1 MAKVSGGCR
10 VLTAGSRQYN
20 LRKQEFSDL
29 MGSGE
34 YSSGYFSDKGG
45 GYYVV
50 ENSRAQHKAVEL
62 EAAKI
67 FADNGYK
74 VTLIDEAGSVTTP
87 DGKIFTT
94 YFEQSTPEGNSVNNF
109 KRTLNHAWEKP
120 YTTAAVVYQKYGT
133 HSKETIRQ
141 AIAEYS
147 KYSPRKLDVYVL
159 TRDGRIHHW
168 RTHE

>member
-10 VLTAGSRQYN
+10 VLTIGSRQYN
-20 LRKQEFSDL
+20 RRAQEFRDL
-29 MGSGE
+29 MGSGK
-34 YSSGYFSDKGG
+34 YSSGYFSEKGG

-50 ENSRAQHKAVEL
+50 ENSRAKHKDVEL
-62 EAAKI
+62 KAAEI
-67 FADNGYK
+67 LADNGYK
-74 VTLIDEAGSVTTP
+74 VTLIDEAGSVATP

-109 KRTLNHAWEKP
+109 KGTLNHALEKP
-120 YTTAAVVYQKYGT
+120 NTTAAVVYQKKGT
-133 HSKETIRQ
+133 HSKETIRK
-141 AIAEYS
+141 AIEDYS

>member
-10 VLTAGSRQYN
+10 ILTVGSRQYN
-20 LRKQEFSDL
+20 QRKQEFQELMNSGMYSD
-29 MGSGE
+29 
-34 YSSGYFSDKGG
+34 GYFSEKSG

-50 ENSRAQHKAVEL
+50 EESRAKHKPEEL

-67 FADNGYK
+67 LADNGYK
-74 VTLIDEAGSVTTP
+74 VTLIDEAGDIKTP
-87 DGKIFTT
+87 DGKVFTA
-94 YFEQSTPEGNSVNNF
+94 YFEQSTPEGSSVNNF
-109 KRTLNHAWEKP
+109 KGALNHAWEKP
-120 YTTAAVVYQKYGT
+120 NATAAVIYQKYGT
-133 HSKETIRQ
+133 HSKETIQQ